1 MSALNATKKFLKFL
15 YKKPE
20 PWHSDLS
27 LDERRLTTPTESGRY
42 RLAIAQSKG
51 KGLKGRGREVVAGM
65 KGWRPSL
72 LF

>member
-1 MSALNATKKFLKFL
+1 VEMSALNATKKFLKFL

-42 RLAIAQSKG
+42 RSQSRNRREKG
-51 KGLKGRGREVVAGM
+51 SKAEVV
-65 KGWRPSL
+65 RSL
-72 LF
+72 QA